1 MKGCKS
7 YFDGYFENGMK
18 TDRKPD
24 SRRFDENKGKIITE
38 YGIYS
43 GKMVNG
49 LMHDPNGKFS
59 WHDGK

>member
-1 MKGCKS
+1 
-7 YFDGYFENGMK
+7 MK

-24 SRRFDENKGKIITE
+24 KRRYDQMKGKIITE

-43 GKMVNG
+43 GKMLNG
-49 LMHDPNGKFS
+49 LMHDVDGKFT